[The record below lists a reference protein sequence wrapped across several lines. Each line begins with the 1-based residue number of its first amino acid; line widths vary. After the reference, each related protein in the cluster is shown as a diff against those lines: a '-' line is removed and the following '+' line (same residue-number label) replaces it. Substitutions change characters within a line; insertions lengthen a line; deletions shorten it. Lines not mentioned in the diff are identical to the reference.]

1 MQRHTGDLVPA
12 EYKKSRYDASASATG
27 YLFQCRYALLLGLQA
42 IATRPELLLNIE
54 KFDDISFS
62 DGEVSVAQIQA
73 KHHVSKK
80 GDLTDAS
87 EDLWSTLRVWSEQV
101 ATEHEKVFQTA
112 FILATTAT
120 APTGSAA
127 SFLRAAERDPE
138 EARTLLLSVAA
149 TSKNK
154 KNAPAYLAFTTLS
167 EPLQQGLLNA
177 VSILDRS
184 ANITDVWDEL
194 CRTVRL
200 VVPKEHVEK
209 LVERLEG
216 WWFGLVT
223 RILLS
228 GSEVPVLTI
237 DSKLDE
243 LREEFSRSRLPVE
256 FADAQPPIPI
266 IAALDKRPFVE
277 QLRRVNVGPQ
287 RIEWAIRD
295 YYRASEQ
302 RSKWAREKLTLD
314 GEVEQYEQNLIEAWQ
329 PRFAAMVDNLPD
341 ICNEKIKAASG
352 RMLYQWAEQE
362 ALLPLRLLTQ
372 RFLTHGSFHILANR
386 HVVGWHPE
394 FNQPE
399 GDAKGVGS

>member
-1 MQRHTGDLVPA
+1 MTAKD
-12 EYKKSRYDASASATG
+12 KKSQYDASASATG
-27 YLFQCRYALLLGLQA
+27 YLYQCRYALLLGLQA

-62 DGEVSVAQIQA
+62 SGEGPVAQIQA
-73 KHHVSKK
+73 KHHISKK

-101 ATEHEKVFQTA
+101 ATDPERAFQAA
-112 FILATTAT
+112 FILTTTAT
-120 APTGSAA
+120 APAGSAA
-127 SFLRAAERDPE
+127 SFLRAADRDPE
-138 EARTLLLSVAA
+138 EARNLLLNVAA
-149 TSKNK
+149 KSKSK
-154 KNAPAYLAFTTLS
+154 KNAPAYLAFTSLS

-184 ANITDVWDEL
+184 ANIADVWDEL
-194 CRTVRL
+194 CQAVRL
-200 VVPKEHVEK
+200 AVPKEHVEQ

-216 WWFGLVT
+216 WWFGLMT
-223 RILLS
+223 KILLS
-228 GSEVPVLTI
+228 GSDVPVLAI

-256 FADAQPPIPI
+256 FGNAQPPTSIV
-266 IAALDKRPFVE
+266 ADLDKRPFVA
-277 QLRRVNVGPQ
+277 QLRRVNVGAQ

-314 GEVEQYEQNLIEAWQ
+314 GEVEQYEQDLIEAWQ
-329 PRFAAMVDNLPD
+329 PRFAAMVDNLPTP
-341 ICNEKIKAASG
+341 CNEKIKAASG
-352 RMLYQWAEQE
+352 QKLYQWAEQD
-362 ALLPLRLLTQ
+362 ALLPLRSLAQ

-386 HVVGWHPE
+386 HAVGWHPE
-394 FNQPE
+394 FGHSE
-399 GDAKGVGS
+399 DGTKGIAS

>member
-1 MQRHTGDLVPA
+1 MSAKD
-12 EYKKSRYDASASATG
+12 KKSQYDASASATG
-27 YLFQCRYALLLGLQA
+27 YLYQCRYALLLGLQA

-62 DGEVSVAQIQA
+62 SGERPVAQIQA

-101 ATEHEKVFQTA
+101 ATDHERAFQTA
-112 FILATTAT
+112 FILTTTAT
-120 APTGSAA
+120 APAGSAA
-127 SFLRAAERDPE
+127 SFLRAADRDPE
-138 EARTLLLSVAA
+138 EARTLLLNVAA
-149 TSKNK
+149 KSKSK
-154 KNAPAYLAFTTLS
+154 KNAPAYLAFTSLS

-184 ANITDVWDEL
+184 ANIADVWDEL
-194 CRTVRL
+194 CQAVRL
-200 VVPKEHVEK
+200 AVPKEHVER

-216 WWFGLVT
+216 WWFGLMT
-223 RILLS
+223 KILLS
-228 GSEVPVLTI
+228 GSDVPVLAI
-237 DSKLDE
+237 DGKLDE

-256 FADAQPPIPI
+256 FGSAQPPTSIV
-266 IAALDKRPFVE
+266 ADLDKRPFVA
-277 QLRRVNVGPQ
+277 QLRRVNVGTQ

-314 GEVEQYEQNLIEAWQ
+314 GEVEQYEQDLIEAWQ
-329 PRFAAMVDNLPD
+329 PRFATMVDNLPTPCD
-341 ICNEKIKAASG
+341 EKIKAASG
-352 RMLYQWAEQE
+352 QKLYQWAEQD
-362 ALLPLRLLTQ
+362 ALLPLRSLAQ

-386 HVVGWHPE
+386 HAVGWHPE
-394 FNQPE
+394 FDQPE
-399 GDAKGVGS
+399 DSTKGVAS

>member
-1 MQRHTGDLVPA
+1 MTA
-12 EYKKSRYDASASATG
+12 EDKKSQFDASASATG
-27 YLFQCRYALLLGLQA
+27 YLYQCRYALLLGLQA

-62 DGEVSVAQIQA
+62 DGEGPVAQIQA

-87 EDLWSTLRVWSEQV
+87 EDLWGTLRVWSEQV
-101 ATEHEKVFQTA
+101 AKDHEKAFQTA
-112 FILATTAT
+112 FILTTTAT

-127 SFLRAAERDPE
+127 SFLRAAARDPE
-138 EARTLLLSVAA
+138 EARTLLLNVAA
-149 TSKNK
+149 KSTNK
-154 KNAPAYLAFTTLS
+154 KNAPAYLAFTSLA

-184 ANITDVWDEL
+184 ANIADVWDEL
-194 CRTVRL
+194 CQAVRL
-200 VVPKEHVEK
+200 AVPKEHVAQ

-216 WWFGLVT
+216 WWFGRMT

-228 GSEVPVLTI
+228 GSDVPVLAI

-256 FADAQPPIPI
+256 FGSAQPPRSIV
-266 IAALDKRPFVE
+266 ADLDKRPFVA
-277 QLRRVNVGPQ
+277 QLRRVNVGAQ

-302 RSKWAREKLTLD
+302 RSKWAREQLTLD
-314 GEVEQYEQNLIEAWQ
+314 GEVEQYEQDLIEAWQ
-329 PRFAAMVDNLPD
+329 PRFAAMVDNLPILCD
-341 ICNEKIKAASG
+341 EKIKAASG
-352 RMLYQWAEQE
+352 QKLYQWAEQD
-362 ALLPLRLLTQ
+362 ALLPLRSLAQ

-386 HVVGWHPE
+386 HAVGWHPE
-394 FNQPE
+394 FDQPE
-399 GDAKGVGS
+399 GSTKGVAS